1 MLACEHAVAVEG
13 RIQCLL
19 PHIVDHG
26 IHRGPVEPVEH
37 GIHRGPLD
45 EVNRREWRDGCR
57 GRVFIRFVRHRKQHH
72 SSGEMDAV
80 TERVKKNAKFA
91 GGRHIENATESA
103 RG

>member
-1 MLACEHAVAVEG
+1 MLVCEHAVAVEG

-19 PHIVDHG
+19 PHMVD
-26 IHRGPVEPVEH
+26 H